1 MKIKNQFLKRIK
13 GFLFKNSCIFFFLR
27 MKLMYTQVL
36 DQFWVPFYFL
46 TFCFWLL
53 FDINHTFFRKSQN
66 KKELRI
72 DPKLVCASISSSKKR
87 IYMSFWIKTLQF
99 SWKTEFWSPSKLL
112 CISEMKDAVWL
123 GIVLFCSTYHVEQDY
138 IKDFWRGQFISD
150 IQSRFDVSYQKFTVS
165 LKLNLFFI

>member
-1 MKIKNQFLKRIK
+1 MEIKIQFFKRIEV
-13 GFLFKNSCIFFFLR
+13 FLFKKPYILFHKR
-27 MKLMYTQVL
+27 IKLMYTQVL
-36 DQFWVPFYFL
+36 DQIWVPFYFVIYWKKCDL
-46 TFCFWLL
+46 YQKV
-53 FDINHTFFRKSQN
+53 IRNRKSKN

-72 DPKLVCASISSSKKR
+72 DPKLVCASISSSERR
-87 IYMSFWIKTLQF
+87 IYMSFWIKTFQF

-112 CISEMKDAVWL
+112 CISEMNYAVWL
-123 GIVLFCSTYHVEQDY
+123 GIVLFCSTYHIEQDY

>member
-1 MKIKNQFLKRIK
+1 MNIKIQFFKRIK
-13 GFLFKNSCIFFFLR
+13 VFLFKKPYILFHKR
-27 MKLMYTQVL
+27 IKLMYTQVL

-53 FDINHTFFRKSQN
+53 FDINHTFFSKSQN
-66 KKELRI
+66 KKELRF
-72 DPKLVCASISSSKKR
+72 DPKLVCTSIWPSYGI
-87 IYMSFWIKTLQF
+87 IYMAFWIKTLQF

-112 CISEMKDAVWL
+112 CISEMNYAVWL
-123 GIVLFCSTYHVEQDY
+123 GIVLFCSTYHIEQDY

-165 LKLNLFFI
+165 QKLNLLFE